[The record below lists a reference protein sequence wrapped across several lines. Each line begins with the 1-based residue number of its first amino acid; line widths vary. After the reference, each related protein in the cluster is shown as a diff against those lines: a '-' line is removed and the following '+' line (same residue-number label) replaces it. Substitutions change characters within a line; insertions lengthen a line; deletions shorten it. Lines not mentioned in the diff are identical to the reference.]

1 MLEDVTDDEF
11 TVLIGVLVKLRVYQ
25 GEGRVKLVQLLE
37 ELSEANKSP
46 SVTDIDATA
55 KFVHCFAAAA
65 PLCKASTRLVDYCQ
79 WHY

>member
-11 TVLIGVLVKLRVYQ
+11 TVLIGVLVKLRIYQ

-46 SVTDIDATA
+46 AVTDVDATA

-65 PLCKASTRLVDYCQ
+65 PLCKASIDRTSIQ
-79 WHY
+79 S